1 MSDRLREIAERY
13 EALSSRHEDIPWL
26 LANTTNALAY
36 CDRILAHNP
45 NGAQLMFLT
54 EVKRILQGLS
64 DGRPTTE
71 VSDAGA

>member
-26 LANTTNALAY
+26 LANTSRALAY

-45 NGAQLMFLT
+45 NGAELMFLT
-54 EVKRILQGLS
+54 EVKRILTGES
-64 DGRPTTE
+64 DGRPVAEGT
-71 VSDAGA
+71 DGR